1 MGHDTG
7 FLDVAVPLP
16 ETDRVVRELDY
27 MHFTVLLDP
36 GRRLA
41 LATVVDIDGDRLVDL
56 GRSDRWQLDPR
67 EPADEQCGNELYRA
81 NDLDR
86 GHLVRRLDP
95 VWGEAAE
102 ARAAERDTFFYPNA
116 APQVAALN
124 QGKDLWLGLEDH
136 LLGYAEAQRHRV
148 TVVTGCVFE
157 ADDPEYRGVL
167 IPRRFYKVAAWVSGG
182 ALRST
187 AFVLD
192 QSPQL
197 DDIRIGVRAGDVP
210 PLGPFRTFQV
220 AVADVA
226 AAAGIRI
233 PALIDADIAVASTV
247 WGADRSWRELS
258 STDDILL

>member
-1 MGHDTG
+1 
-7 FLDVAVPLP
+7 V
-16 ETDRVVRELDY
+16 
-27 MHFTVLLDP
+27 
-36 GRRLA
+36 
-41 LATVVDIDGDRLVDL
+41 
-56 GRSDRWQLDPR
+56 
-67 EPADEQCGNELYRA
+67 
-81 NDLDR
+81 
-86 GHLVRRLDP
+86 
-95 VWGEAAE
+95 
-102 ARAAERDTFFYPNA
+102 
-116 APQVAALN
+116 
-124 QGKDLWLGLEDH
+124 
-136 LLGYAEAQRHRV
+136 LGYAEAHRHRV